1 MRFVKPLTIDVVPP
15 CTQRAQ
21 DEEDPEYTVVVY
33 GSANGYRTNE
43 AKLESP
49 SRPWN
54 MMDDIE
60 KPLVLFD
67 GNSDDGDIQ
76 RPTFSISLIELSCDP
91 CSEVDQRISVLVLL
105 FNFRVDEHRGEIET
119 ALNLVDAGIR
129 RVHDI
134 RAGLENLFLESE
146 QTKAY
151 GQVDLL
157 VQRLEQFGIGCRNQ
171 SIWLNLASFP

>member
-91 CSEVDQRISVLVLL
+91 CSELDQRISVLVLL
-105 FNFRVDEHRGEIET
+105 FNFHVDEHRGEIET

-157 VQRLEQFGIGCRNQ
+157 VQRLEQFGIGCR